1 MEPDDRLELF
11 FSQSLDGFFF
21 MMLDEPVRWDETTDK
36 EKALDYIFEHQRVTK
51 VNDAM
56 LAQYGAT
63 REDFLGTTPA
73 DLFRH
78 DLAYGR
84 KIWRDFFDRGR
95 LHIETDE
102 RRVDGTP
109 LPIEGDYLCFY
120 DAEGRITGHFGIQRD
135 VTQRHLADRALRQFN
150 RRLLILHDI
159 HLDILGS
166 RSPQQIAQATIR
178 HVQSLIVC
186 RRVSVA
192 VLDPGRGTGE
202 IIALHDDKPTEPRE
216 GAVVPVGSFGNVED
230 LHAGRVRNVTDLS
243 HVTGAL
249 AILRD
254 SGLRSFINVPLLAD
268 GELVGVLNVS
278 AIEESA
284 FSHEDIE
291 IAQQIASPL
300 AIAIRQ
306 AQLSE
311 RIERYANE
319 LEDRVAARTADLE
332 RSENRL
338 SAILNALPDLV
349 FVADRDGRYVEILT
363 SREDLLYRP
372 LPEML
377 GRRFHDLLPQPVA
390 DAHLRVVRQ
399 TMESRSSHTL
409 EYSLNVRAGER
420 WFEGRTGVLGLEIDG
435 QPAVTFIAR
444 DITDRRRAEELES
457 QNVYLQ
463 EELTVERSFGEIVG
477 QSSAMQ
483 QVFRSIERVAQTD
496 STVLLLG
503 ETGTG
508 KELIAR
514 AIHRLSRRRDAVMIK
529 VNCGALPSTLAES
542 ELFGH
547 ERGAFTGAV
556 QQKRG
561 RFELANN
568 GTIFLDEVGEL
579 SLDVQVKLLR
589 VLQEQELERLGSTR
603 PTKVNIR
610 VITATNR
617 ELQNEVQNGRFRAD
631 LFYRLNIFPIHVPP
645 LRERKEDVPLLA
657 AHFVSDFAR
666 RMGKNVD
673 RIGSAAAARLAA
685 YRWPGNVRELAN
697 VMERA
702 VILCE
707 GSVIQDEHVG
717 VLERGSRPGESDVF
731 LTLAEMERQHIQRAL
746 ARTGGVLA
754 GPQGAARLLGM
765 RRSTVWSRM
774 RKLGIHGQRE

>member
-1 MEPDDRLELF
+1 
-11 FSQSLDGFFF
+11 
-21 MMLDEPVRWDETTDK
+21 
-36 EKALDYIFEHQRVTK
+36 
-51 VNDAM
+51 
-56 LAQYGAT
+56 
-63 REDFLGTTPA
+63 
-73 DLFRH
+73 
-78 DLAYGR
+78 
-84 KIWRDFFDRGR
+84 
-95 LHIETDE
+95 
-102 RRVDGTP
+102 
-109 LPIEGDYLCFY
+109 
-120 DAEGRITGHFGIQRD
+120 
-135 VTQRHLADRALRQFN
+135 
-150 RRLLILHDI
+150 
-159 HLDILGS
+159 
-166 RSPQQIAQATIR
+166 
-178 HVQSLIVC
+178 
-186 RRVSVA
+186 
-192 VLDPGRGTGE
+192 
-202 IIALHDDKPTEPRE
+202 
-216 GAVVPVGSFGNVED
+216 
-230 LHAGRVRNVTDLS
+230 
-243 HVTGAL
+243 
-249 AILRD
+249 
-254 SGLRSFINVPLLAD
+254 
-268 GELVGVLNVS
+268 
-278 AIEESA
+278 
-284 FSHEDIE
+284 
-291 IAQQIASPL
+291 
-300 AIAIRQ
+300 
-306 AQLSE
+306 
-311 RIERYANE
+311 
-319 LEDRVAARTADLE
+319 
-332 RSENRL
+332 
-338 SAILNALPDLV
+338 
-349 FVADRDGRYVEILT
+349 
-363 SREDLLYRP
+363 
-372 LPEML
+372 
-377 GRRFHDLLPQPVA
+377 
-390 DAHLRVVRQ
+390 
-399 TMESRSSHTL
+399 
-409 EYSLNVRAGER
+409 LNVRAGER

-463 EELTVERSFGEIVG
+463 QELTVERSFGEIVG

-514 AIHRLSRRRDAVMIK
+514 AIHRLSRRRDAVMVK

-610 VITATNR
+610 VIAATNR
-617 ELQNEVQNGRFRAD
+617 ELQNEVENGTFRSD